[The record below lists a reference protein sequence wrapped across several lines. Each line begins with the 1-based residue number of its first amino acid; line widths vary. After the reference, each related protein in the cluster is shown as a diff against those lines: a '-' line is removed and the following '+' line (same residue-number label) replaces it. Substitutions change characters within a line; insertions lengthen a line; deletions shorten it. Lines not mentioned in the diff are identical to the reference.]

1 MSEAR
6 ASLSVQRM
14 GAGVAID
21 TLGFDGKELCEVL
34 QSARMHDCSEPVQ
47 TVMILAVG
55 KQEALG

>member
-1 MSEAR
+1 MSVAC
-6 ASLSVQRM
+6 ASLSAQGKGTGM
-14 GAGVAID
+14 AID

>member
-6 ASLSVQRM
+6 ASLSVQRK

-34 QSARMHDCSEPVQ
+34 QSARMHGCSEPVQ